1 MWPAY
6 KQYLQ
11 LRFRS
16 AKDYETI
23 ETTKAAKQTCEDDA
37 FRKAFPP
44 YIEAGEIRNAE
55 KTRLKLNQC
64 DNVPS
69 AEDKFKTKAK
79 CKIPELEQ
87 ELDKLTKS
95 EQVAEEEKKQ
105 LKDTHSKA
113 WFWEKEKV
121 NEQLNAKTQH
131 VTELQNEIKQ
141 QSEYINMLRETL
153 KKLGAAEGAPAGA
166 DCNDEYTTQAV
177 DAALL
182 KLKKEK
188 ADCETYRKLRKCDD
202 EAREV
207 LLRVKRNNSVDRATH
222 Y

>member
-16 AKDYETI
+16 SGDIATI
-23 ETTKAAKQTCEDDA
+23 DDTKIAKQTCENNA
-37 FRKAFPP
+37 FKEAFT
-44 YIEAGEIRNAE
+44 YIEAGERRNAE
-55 KTRLKLNQC
+55 ITRLKLNQC
-64 DNVPS
+64 RNVPS

-87 ELDKLTKS
+87 ELDKLRKS

-113 WFWEKEKV
+113 WFWEKEKA
-121 NEQLNAKTQH
+121 NEQLIAKSQH

-153 KKLGAAEGAPAGA
+153 KNLGAAEGAPAGA
-166 DCNDEYTTQAV
+166 DCNDEYTTQEV
-177 DAALL
+177 NTALL

-188 ADCETYRKLRKCDD
+188 ADCETYTKLHECDTDERK
-202 EAREV
+202 V
-207 LLRVKRNNSVDRATH
+207 LIAMKERNAVERATH